1 MYWNFYFDLRVY
13 VCFCVS
19 MYTEYRSL
27 LRPEVSSVGFI
38 GAAII
43 GSCEL
48 LNMDAGGWNLLCQ
61 KEQPFPL
68 SLPIFLLSILSFR
81 DTGQSSAPSALGFSQ
96 FLWSYPCSSTWIL
109 TNNMFSFLSLLHLL
123 LWAAAKIYS
132 LPILFLFSQTLIKLC
147 SNFLPSLFLYCFI
160 NKTKNTKKGSPVSSV
175 TYSTQFSTSQSFKQQ
190 TGEL

>member
-38 GAAII
+38 RAAII

-68 SLPIFLLSILSFR
+68 SLPIFPSFYPFFQRYWPKFSPKCFGFFSISLKLPLFFYMDSYKQHGFLSF
-81 DTGQSSAPSALGFSQ
+81 SSPSSSLGCCQDLQ
-96 FLWSYPCSSTWIL
+96 FAYPVP
-109 TNNMFSFLSLLHLL
+109 FLSNSDKAVFKL
-123 LWAAAKIYS
+123 S
-132 LPILFLFSQTLIKLC
+132 SQSVFILF
-147 SNFLPSLFLYCFI
+147 Y
-160 NKTKNTKKGSPVSSV
+160 
-175 TYSTQFSTSQSFKQQ
+175 
-190 TGEL
+190 